1 MKGLSKQARQREK
14 SHVHAAAAV
23 CVTNDQANFT
33 TLVIEAA
40 GHHRPD
46 SIVHNSHDVCIVVLV
61 GEQNVTRTI
70 WLLCETLLVFIT
82 ALLIPTNFPRTGNK
96 SFV

>member
-1 MKGLSKQARQREK
+1 MKVLSKQARQREK
-14 SHVHAAAAV
+14 SHMHAAAAV

-33 TLVIEAA
+33 TLVIEAT

-46 SIVHNSHDVCIVVLV
+46 GVIHNSHDVCIVVLA
-61 GEQNVTRTI
+61 GEQNVTCTT
-70 WLLCETLLVFIT
+70 WLLCKTLLVFIT
-82 ALLIPTNFPRTGNK
+82 ALLIPTNFPRTGNE